1 MKRKFIT
8 INKYIIMIE
17 KEFISLQKFNGI
29 NNLCN
34 AIKNLLVLI
43 QNLSFGTQQK
53 MEPSNQEI
61 CFYIQGR
68 KFISFVKRD
77 TSLM

>member
-1 MKRKFIT
+1 MFVID
-8 INKYIIMIE
+8 
-17 KEFISLQKFNGI
+17 ISGI
-29 NNLCN
+29 STMNLGVLSVETENYALIHLVCN

-43 QNLSFGTQQK
+43 QNLSFGTQQQ

-68 KFISFVKRD
+68 RFISFVKRD